1 MSSLILIFESVSKFK
16 IPHSNAKQCRRFGS
30 GINWVSESSY
40 SIQEDKR
47 ASEKIKTVFQIR
59 IRIHMFLGLPYP
71 DLDPLV
77 RGMNLE
83 MDPSISKQK

>member
-16 IPHSNAKQCRRFGS
+16 IPDSNAKQCRWFGS
-30 GINWVSESSY
+30 GINLVSESSY

-59 IRIHMFLGLPYP
+59 IHMFLGLPYP
-71 DLDPLV
+71 DLDPLIK
-77 RGMNLE
+77 GMNLD